1 MTNNHYILS
10 AFCSNN
16 PIVKAI
22 RVNGQIKTSY
32 GTVSFVLRWKC
43 PGVKSYSPVKASWSY
58 ISANTLSWHIFENFV
73 TEMFRL
79 KVLLFFVSGSGT
91 KHCTSTSQNYLCS
104 MLQPASAFIDCLVKF
119 VWHKRNRINK
129 KEKPV
134 NDRKTEVLF
143 FTTWAVSRSALGLFL
158 IESRTQIEEWNWAK
172 ERKEKLNSV
181 LRDIT

>member
-58 ISANTLSWHIFENFV
+58 ISANTLS
-73 TEMFRL
+73 
-79 KVLLFFVSGSGT
+79 
-91 KHCTSTSQNYLCS
+91 
-104 MLQPASAFIDCLVKF
+104 
-119 VWHKRNRINK
+119 
-129 KEKPV
+129 
-134 NDRKTEVLF
+134 
-143 FTTWAVSRSALGLFL
+143 
-158 IESRTQIEEWNWAK
+158 
-172 ERKEKLNSV
+172 
-181 LRDIT
+181 